1 MTETEGTPIY
11 SEGGDSPPMTIP
23 PEVASLIGPI
33 SALSLEDLVLLRQA
47 MTTRTGARHCARNEA
62 VMAIFSKWRKFSQ
75 GSRDVTRDMLGEHIK
90 RTTLVQTDG
99 ATGAAVSKPNTD
111 KTMEALEKGILKD
124 RLEKMFN
131 REVGPILQKWERVV
145 RLDTS
150 VGPCVV
156 FRRPPDEEEETE
168 GEAEDQDAP
177 PPEYIPRIKLRPNRK
192 VEWLLRP
199 GDSLKS
205 KLGKNYFSQKLW
217 EDIHVCL
224 DFIERIWKWWDN
236 LSLSTRQNLVPH
248 VIRTHAIV
256 LAMISKVDGG
266 LRWEKFNLVTII
278 AVSKIIKE
286 DQCMLNYTANM
297 TWAFNVM
304 QEDAEYFAQFRAV
317 EPAWV
322 DEVRAEHARFV
333 KYREQLEE
341 YKQRMRMRPEQE
353 EEEEEGE
360 SELVSVREEDEV
372 SDEPANIVLNEEAG
386 DESMGEDTEL

>member
-168 GEAEDQDAP
+168 GQVSRRDAGRTEGDQ
-177 PPEYIPRIKLRPNRK
+177 
-192 VEWLLRP
+192 
-199 GDSLKS
+199 
-205 KLGKNYFSQKLW
+205 
-217 EDIHVCL
+217 
-224 DFIERIWKWWDN
+224 
-236 LSLSTRQNLVPH
+236 
-248 VIRTHAIV
+248 
-256 LAMISKVDGG
+256 
-266 LRWEKFNLVTII
+266 
-278 AVSKIIKE
+278 
-286 DQCMLNYTANM
+286 
-297 TWAFNVM
+297 
-304 QEDAEYFAQFRAV
+304 
-317 EPAWV
+317 
-322 DEVRAEHARFV
+322 
-333 KYREQLEE
+333 
-341 YKQRMRMRPEQE
+341 
-353 EEEEEGE
+353 
-360 SELVSVREEDEV
+360 
-372 SDEPANIVLNEEAG
+372 
-386 DESMGEDTEL
+386 